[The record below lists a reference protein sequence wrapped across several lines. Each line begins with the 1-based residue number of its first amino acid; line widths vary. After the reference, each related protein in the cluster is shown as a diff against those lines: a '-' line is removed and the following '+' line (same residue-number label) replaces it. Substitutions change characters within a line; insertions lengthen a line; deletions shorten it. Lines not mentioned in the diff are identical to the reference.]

1 MGFISLKSDYAFREL
16 FSHENVRKQF
26 LSDVLGIAMEDIR
39 EVRVIN
45 SYLWKRMKWQKQGI
59 LDMALELADGTKVNI
74 EMQVRLQRHWVKRK
88 LFYLAKLYT
97 EDLRAG
103 QDYGR
108 LRKCVSIS
116 ILDFELLKGEDYH
129 SVYTLRSRNG
139 NELTDL
145 LELHILELGKRL
157 SGTGAVDDWIRL
169 FNAKG
174 EEDLEM
180 IKAKNAGITEAIEA
194 LRRMSLRRPLRYLF
208 EQHLKAVRERR
219 AEDEYVWDQG
229 MAEGIRRSILQ
240 LLEGHGDVPADIAE
254 RIAAEDE
261 IDTLSRWFKI
271 AARTGNIEQ
280 FAEECH
286 FF

>member
-16 FSHENVRKQF
+16 FSRENVRKQF

-39 EVRVIN
+39 KVRVIN

-145 LELHILELGKRL
+145 FELHILELGKKL
-157 SGTGAVDDWIRL
+157 SGAGAVDDWIRL
-169 FNAKG
+169 FNARG

-180 IKAKNAGITEAIEA
+180 IKAKNAGITEAVEA

-208 EQHLKAVRERR
+208 EQHLKAVRDRR

-240 LLEGHGDVPADIAE
+240 LLEGHGDVPTDIAE
-254 RIAAEDE
+254 RIAAENE

-271 AARTGNIEQ
+271 AARSGSIEQ

>member
-39 EVRVIN
+39 GVRVIN

-116 ILDFELLKGEDYH
+116 P
-129 SVYTLRSRNG
+129 R
-139 NELTDL
+139 
-145 LELHILELGKRL
+145 
-157 SGTGAVDDWIRL
+157 
-169 FNAKG
+169 
-174 EEDLEM
+174 
-180 IKAKNAGITEAIEA
+180 
-194 LRRMSLRRPLRYLF
+194 
-208 EQHLKAVRERR
+208 
-219 AEDEYVWDQG
+219 
-229 MAEGIRRSILQ
+229 
-240 LLEGHGDVPADIAE
+240 
-254 RIAAEDE
+254 
-261 IDTLSRWFKI
+261 
-271 AARTGNIEQ
+271 
-280 FAEECH
+280 
-286 FF
+286 